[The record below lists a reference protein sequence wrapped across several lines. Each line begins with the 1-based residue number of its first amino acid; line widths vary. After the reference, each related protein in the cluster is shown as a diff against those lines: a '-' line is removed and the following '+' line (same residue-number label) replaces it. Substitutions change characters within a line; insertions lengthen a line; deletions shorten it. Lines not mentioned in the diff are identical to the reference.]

1 MTGLMGGNNL
11 TTSIRPFAVIKQQDG
26 WMVFLSLIKE
36 RKGKRTLAPSVG
48 VSTTL
53 VSQSSH
59 DEISSIIHSFSAMQ

>member
-1 MTGLMGGNNL
+1 MDGV
-11 TTSIRPFAVIKQQDG
+11 SIVDQG
-26 WMVFLSLIKE
+26 KE
-36 RKGKRTLAPSVG
+36 RKGKQALAPSVG